1 MQSIPV
7 FLDMEAK
14 FVDLI
19 WNNTDVS
26 RTKVVCQMIH
36 IIFGFSL
43 GKENFITVGY
53 VQQMLGRA
61 VFLAFPSMSSPGK
74 DHPKQG

>member
-1 MQSIPV
+1 MQSIPS

-36 IIFGFSL
+36 LFFAFSS

-53 VQQMLGRA
+53 VQQILGRA
-61 VFLAFPSMSSPGK
+61 VFLAFSSMSSPGK
-74 DHPKQG
+74 DHPE